1 MKRYS
6 KFVATLALV
15 VVLVGALELAA
26 GFARAAE
33 PSKALSPLTQLLA
46 LTGTA
51 ETESGSATRSNTSS
65 QASSNGENSIG
76 ESPVSATTVTVAF
89 AEGDN
94 TLVMPYGVDPVA
106 WANANLVFD
115 VSVDDGT
122 GVPETI
128 TMTAADLGVA
138 YFGGADPIVAAAD
151 AFYPEN
157 QADETGALTKAP
169 DWERTL
175 TFAST
180 VDVEG
185 RTVTLPLD
193 LSGLGATVSWT
204 WQDPTIDPT
213 SVDKLPLAPASVFA
227 DLSGTRA
234 DGSSEAPL
242 AVTGSWVNGDLAVW
256 LNADDL
262 AEGMTPI
269 SVNAGGLTL
278 SDTFNLAGT
287 GEFSSLKAAQA
298 FDLDDAATL
307 YTKLTQGVTEHTAN
321 EDVVTLVQGEVVRV
335 PVHKDTQAPTIGE
348 TLVVTDGSG
357 TEVSAD
363 ELTDDN
369 GNVVVTSSGLLLTVT
384 LADEAGDG
392 ELASGLAPTATL
404 TLENESGTKT
414 LSSAITTIAP
424 DSTATFEINPQ
435 TAAGTFNLSG
445 ARISVSDAAGNESV
459 LTLANA
465 KPFKDAESLGNLIV
479 FDETAVDDFGAA
491 IYFNN
496 DAGDGQ
502 VTYPGAI
509 DPSTSQLQLNNEPLD
524 SLGVIATPGALYI
537 DNIDEPITSFN
548 GGGFTT
554 TVDARVHRFTDDEL
568 NALRVDGRHTIT
580 FSYLIQAVTPLQRK
594 TQRTIVFDS
603 HAPVVTQVSFDGS
616 ADPNKDVATMDG
628 DTYLVGGQR
637 DITLELK
644 DYLNGD
650 ISQGVN
656 DVSGFDPSSVS
667 VWANRTDAVGA
678 TTDAGAYLQTDVTNE
693 GRVTI
698 HLTEEG
704 VYKLSDMT
712 LTYSDNAGNWKSKSL
727 SDFVK
732 NFGDWKLGGDTTMT
746 GIVVATTS
754 PQVDITV
761 EPADGATAA
770 TEINGTDF
778 YASGVQVTLQVKDPW
793 FDVWCSTERAPS
805 LFSGTLT
812 PDSDGD
818 SDEAERLGPPELSEF
833 TQDGSVTWTCTY
845 DLPADANNTSVPVE
859 GEYDL
864 ALIYASLTGEEKTA
878 SAHFATD
885 HTAPS
890 VTDASLVGVEE
901 EPAIAEM
908 DSGERYLLGG
918 DRTVKLRIQ
927 DLLRGAEPT
936 EANAELRDQPYT
948 SGVDTGSITVT
959 LSPER
964 NLFGDAGPEITLTTG
979 EDGGLS
985 IGNDGYVTVPLSS
998 DGLYKP
1004 SNIEVS
1010 FDDLAGN
1017 HYEPVSLQE
1026 ILNGDDAL
1034 QANWS
1039 SGNSGAIDG
1048 IIVATTEPTVEV
1060 SLRAADGTPESDR
1073 ADVYRGRVDVTLAVN
1088 DPWFG
1093 AWRNSN
1099 LADASSLLG
1108 ATLTPG
1114 SAGVEAA
1121 VENLP
1126 LTREKLGEFVDDDHD
1141 GTWTFTYDNLPNVS
1155 SGEHAGDPVEGA
1167 YDFELTY
1174 AGTNVSAGY
1183 NAQGSAS
1190 FLVDYTAPF
1199 ATDAVLDGVDNAR
1212 DVATMDDGVTYVV
1225 GSSRTVRVRF
1235 QDLLRGLSPDASTE
1249 DERDQPQTAGIS
1261 VDSNGRTY
1269 ALTVSLTRADGMGA
1283 GATTT
1288 TDTLGGANGI
1298 HIDGAGWVDVP
1309 LSAEGLYRL
1318 DDIVFTIEDEAG
1330 NSRTTTLAQVV
1341 EALQS
1346 EGHDDA
1352 WKFGAHNIATG
1363 IIVDDPATA
1372 ASAGVEVSDGTN
1384 EDGTPIPVSNDPY
1397 YHRGNTK
1404 VRVWVEDTW
1413 FDAYRHV
1420 PARATTFSNVSLRRD
1435 NGATST
1441 EGLPQV
1447 NLVKMHYNVASGR
1460 WETIYDLPEASA
1472 LDKRPIEGDYIID
1485 LAYEGLT
1492 GTPSAPAVD
1501 PDSVLFGVDYS
1512 APNFGN
1518 LELSR
1523 IEPAQW
1529 GMIFA
1534 TGDEDI
1540 TAAVTDNLSGVRGDS
1555 ASVNPQGTLTSD
1567 ELPVN
1572 FARSGTDYRNRDVAG
1587 ALSFG
1592 FGADA
1597 SRLYFS
1603 GTTIHVS
1610 DIAGNETTVDMGSYV
1625 GNNSNIPASWDDR
1638 GKQLPY
1644 VGVSIDTVWPTID
1657 VSFDNNDVRNEQ
1669 YYNRARTASV
1679 TITESNFDLL
1689 QANDAD
1695 RPIAVVGRDGSQG
1708 TALAAKDFSNPSGDG
1723 VTWVASYAFED
1734 DADWTF
1740 DVSLTDP
1747 AFHEAAAYHTAFIID
1762 TQAPAILVT
1771 WDNNDAANG
1780 SYFKAPRTASIQVMD
1795 RNFSPDFASATAT
1808 AADASGAQVSAPGS
1822 AAWNEDES
1830 RQQWSSSLYFG
1841 NELHYTMRVEVTDLA
1856 GNAAEAYEEPEFIID
1871 MTAPEVSIG
1880 GVSDRTAY
1888 SDVAAPTISYSDTN
1902 LDALMATYTL
1912 TGGRR
1917 GSDTYVSG
1925 VVEQATT
1932 TTKDVTFPDFE
1943 HTLDNDD
1950 VYVLDAK
1957 IIDLA
1962 GNEAQQNVMFSVNRF
1977 GSNYILLDGSGA
1989 VLGSYLN
1996 KPQDIVVAE
2005 INASGLDEAKTHAE
2019 LAHDATVNSLEADS
2033 DFAVDPVIDDAAW
2046 SETTY
2051 TFPERLFA
2059 SDGYYRIMLT
2069 STDLAGNLSQN
2080 TMDAKNQTR
2089 DGSAA
2094 INFAIDT
2101 TPPSAG
2107 LIGIDSDG
2115 VYLNPNKTADVDA
2128 HDNLAVQS
2136 ATLEVDGRQVGA
2148 WDDDTSTADL
2158 SQNLRAVNLPADD
2171 QSHDVQLTVT
2181 DKAGNKSTTTV
2192 TGVTVTADLV
2202 TYVLHT
2208 PRLLFAVVALAI
2220 ALLALVVIG
2229 TVMIL
2234 RHRRL
2239 TEQRRNPFG
2248 HASGG
2253 N

>member
-175 TFAST
+175 TFASA

-185 RTVTLPLD
+185 RTVTLPPD

-278 SDTFNLAGT
+278 SDTFNLVGT

-357 TEVSAD
+357 TEVSPD
-363 ELTDDN
+363 TLTDDN

-502 VTYPGAI
+502 VTYLGAI
-509 DPSTSQLQLNNEPLD
+509 DPSTSRLQLNNEPLH
-524 SLGVIATPGALYI
+524 SLGVIATPKKLIIDDFETQLEAVDFATTGDAL
-537 DNIDEPITSFN
+537 TR
-548 GGGFTT
+548 GFTDT
-554 TVDARVHRFTDDEL
+554 EKEVR
-568 NALRVDGRHTIT
+568 ALRIEGRHTIT
-580 FSYLIQAVTPLQRK
+580 FSYLIQAVTPLPRQ
-594 TQRTIVFDS
+594 TQRTIIYDTY
-603 HAPVVTQVSFDGS
+603 APVVISPSFDGV
-616 ADPNKDVATMDG
+616 ARPDKDVATMDDG
-628 DTYLVGGQR
+628 TYLVGGSR
-637 DITLELK
+637 DITLQLK
-644 DYLNGD
+644 DYPGGDSNQDENDASGLNRNSVLVHVERTNADGTTEGMQ
-650 ISQGVN
+650 IQP
-656 DVSGFDPSSVS
+656 DVD
-667 VWANRTDAVGA
+667 D
-678 TTDAGAYLQTDVTNE
+678 E
-693 GRVTI
+693 GNVTI

-704 VYKLSDMT
+704 VYKLSDIT
-712 LTYSDNAGNWKSKSL
+712 LSFSDNLHNSQSESL
-727 SDFVK
+727 STYVQGIDEW
-732 NFGDWKLGGDTTMT
+732 NLGGDTTMT

-754 PQVDITV
+754 PEVDV
-761 EPADGATAA
+761 VVDPVDGGKH
-770 TEINGTDF
+770 TEVNGNKYYSPD
-778 YASGVQVTLQVKDPW
+778 ARVTLQVTDPW
-793 FDVWCSTERAPS
+793 FNYWRSTGRASS
-805 LFSGTLT
+805 LFNATLT
-812 PDSDGD
+812 PSHDSITAQ
-818 SDEAERLGPPELSEF
+818 SESLGAP
-833 TQDGSVTWTCTY
+833 SVLDFNSGENDTWTCIY
-845 DLPADANNTSVPVE
+845 DLPKDDNTSKPFE
-859 GEYDL
+859 GFYDFQ
-864 ALIYASLTGEEKTA
+864 LIYDSLNGDEKRD
-878 SAHFATD
+878 SATFTVD

-936 EANAELRDQPYT
+936 GTTAELRDQPYT

-985 IGNDGYVTVPLSS
+985 IDENGYVTVPLSS

-1235 QDLLRGLSPDASTE
+1235 QDLLRGLTPAAATAG
-1249 DERDQPQTAGIS
+1249 ERDQPQTAGIS

-1346 EGHDDA
+1346 ERHDDA

-1447 NLVKMHYNVASGR
+1447 NLVKMRYNAASNQ

-1472 LDKRPIEGDYIID
+1472 LDKRPAEGDYRID

-1492 GTPSAPAVD
+1492 GTPSTPAVNPD
-1501 PDSVLFGVDYS
+1501 PVLFGVDYS

-1534 TGDEDI
+1534 TDDEDI
-1540 TAAVTDNLSGVRGDS
+1540 TAGVTDNLSGVRGDS

-1567 ELPVN
+1567 EIPVN
-1572 FARSGTDYRNRDVAG
+1572 FTRSGTDYRDRDVVG

-1592 FGADA
+1592 FGTDA

-1625 GNNSNIPASWDDR
+1625 GHNSNIPASWDDG

-1747 AFHEAAAYHTAFIID
+1747 AYHEAAAYHTAFIID
-1762 TQAPAILVT
+1762 TQAPSILVT

-1932 TTKDVTFPDFE
+1932 TTKDITFPDFE

-1977 GSNYILLDGSGA
+1977 GSNYILLDGSGS

-2019 LAHDATVNSLEADS
+2019 LAHDATVSSLEEDS

-2136 ATLEVDGRQVGA
+2136 ATLEVDGRQVSS

-2158 SQNLRAVNLPADD
+2158 SQNLRSVNLPADD
-2171 QSHDVQLTVT
+2171 RSHDVQLTVT